1 MTRPTLE
8 LAWRY
13 PDDLL
18 YMPFL
23 PSASILERLMYLLL
37 SDNIPINTL
46 GTSFSFAYPLYQQRA
61 SLTQIH
67 TADLNPLSLLLVILT
82 SMSVC
87 ASIWFTW
94 HHTAC
99 LTQTIPPN
107 SLTSHHHFLPLFPSW
122 HHRLNCDFLFTSSQD
137 AVHCDMLPIA
147 TTFSKYLPSQAF
159 QHDGQ

>member
-1 MTRPTLE
+1 VEISGTFYPQNLSWRDPCTCCYLIILLQLHRVPT
-8 LAWRY
+8 
-13 PDDLL
+13 P
-18 YMPFL
+18 
-23 PSASILERLMYLLL
+23 
-37 SDNIPINTL
+37 
-46 GTSFSFAYPLYQQRA
+46 PLHA
-61 SLTQIH
+61 DKEPLTQIH
-67 TADLNPLSLLLVILT
+67 TADLNPLSLLPIIFT